1 MNAELPGLL
10 FLQADTQYKTAN
22 VSEQRM
28 QKTSK
33 KYFWKIKQF

>member
-1 MNAELPGLL
+1 MNAELPSLL
-10 FLQADTQYKTAN
+10 FLQADIQYKTAN

-33 KYFWKIKQF
+33 NIFWKIKQF